1 MGRKYTGVHRTTLA
15 IPADL
20 FDQLSFY
27 LMNPVTGKTRYG
39 SLSILTTNLWRGFI
53 RQMEQPG
60 VDPVATLKLYGIDI
74 TDPDPDD
81 PDNAGDASDPTPDL
95 DNQEPHND

>member
-1 MGRKYTGVHRTTLA
+1 MGRKLRGVHRTTLT

-27 LMNPVTGKTRYG
+27 LAHPVTGKLRYG
-39 SLSILTTNLWRGFI
+39 GLSTLTTNLWRGFI

-74 TDPDPDD
+74 SNPDEETE
-81 PDNAGDASDPTPDL
+81 GDVEGD
-95 DNQEPHND
+95 